1 MAFPTD
7 FKIDEIVAF
16 ACGRIAQTLEDR
28 LSPWTDIV
36 ERRVSDPAYTTI
48 DYELLKMHA
57 ITTIDD
63 PEGFLMIDDTTLVI
77 SMAPNIPV
85 KGIIANTAQ
94 PAMIYRSNI
103 LATQFLDSSYS
114 RTEFP
119 HDPDNF
125 KDVAMHAFSQNIY
138 GTRRCSRSTCPHPQQ
153 TYATPELITAVT
165 NCLLAVNCYHFANT
179 YTSLRLDNA

>member
-36 ERRVSDPAYTTI
+36 ERRVSYQHGLICTIRKALSKWMGARGIQCFAQDPAYTTI

-125 KDVAMHAFSQNIY
+125 KDVAM
-138 GTRRCSRSTCPHPQQ
+138 
-153 TYATPELITAVT
+153 
-165 NCLLAVNCYHFANT
+165 
-179 YTSLRLDNA
+179 YTKLGS

>member
-1 MAFPTD
+1 MTFPTD

-28 LSPWTDIV
+28 LSPWTDIIK
-36 ERRVSDPAYTTI
+36 RRVPYQHGLICTIRKTLSKRMGARGIQCFAQDPAYTTI

-85 KGIIANTAQ
+85 KGIIAHTAQ
-94 PAMIYRSNI
+94 PAMIVWDIDNGENTFCTDPTSSR
-103 LATQFLDSSYS
+103 LKEFLDSSYS

-125 KDVAMHAFSQNIY
+125 KDVAM
-138 GTRRCSRSTCPHPQQ
+138 
-153 TYATPELITAVT
+153 
-165 NCLLAVNCYHFANT
+165 
-179 YTSLRLDNA
+179 YTKLGS